1 MAQRYAVIVDGT
13 VTNLILWDGVSIW
26 TPPDGAT
33 IVPVSGRVVD
43 IGYTFDGTTFSA
55 PNK

>member
-1 MAQRYAVIVDGT
+1 MTQRYAVIVDDT
-13 VTNLILWDGVSIW
+13 VTNLILWDGVSVW

-33 IVPVSGRVVD
+33 IVPVSGRTVD

-55 PNK
+55 PQ